1 MLSQSRLRLQG
12 WKYKARINK
21 RGWMLQKM
29 CDSHRTVERAV
40 RGEVVHVNRSQ
51 LCHPPELRFEPF
63 QPLPERWLKV
73 RKEGRREGK
82 KAFQYSIPLDSL
94 RRACELWLFLYV
106 IVRDSKVWVEWK
118 FSFKCIIFKLWPCE
132 IIHCLYILFVCNRL
146 VWMYMRWKK
155 KYKTF

>member
-1 MLSQSRLRLQG
+1 
-12 WKYKARINK
+12 
-21 RGWMLQKM
+21 M

-94 RRACELWLFLYV
+94 RRACEL
-106 IVRDSKVWVEWK
+106 
-118 FSFKCIIFKLWPCE
+118 
-132 IIHCLYILFVCNRL
+132 
-146 VWMYMRWKK
+146 
-155 KYKTF
+155 